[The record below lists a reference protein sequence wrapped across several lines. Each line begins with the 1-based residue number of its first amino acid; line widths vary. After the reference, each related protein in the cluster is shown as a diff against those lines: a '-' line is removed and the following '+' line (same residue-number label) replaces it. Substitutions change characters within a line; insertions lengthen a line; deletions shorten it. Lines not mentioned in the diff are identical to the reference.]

1 MKQLLITI
9 LAAALLVVCFAAFPV
24 IRYMLSFYTHE
35 IKELITPSKSSKLKL
50 VGTSIYRASET
61 GNTEAVKKHIN
72 AGTDLNKKR
81 SGMTSLHYAALYRHK
96 EIMDLLVVN
105 GANVNAK
112 DKYGSTPLDR
122 CKSKVDLSNFLRNHG
137 GKTSEE
143 LKAEV
148 ISK

>member
-1 MKQLLITI
+1 M
-9 LAAALLVVCFAAFPV
+9 
-24 IRYMLSFYTHE
+24 
-35 IKELITPSKSSKLKL
+35 
-50 VGTSIYRASET
+50 SIYRAAET

-81 SGMTSLHYAALYRHK
+81 SVITPLHYAALYRHK

-112 DKYGSTPLDR
+112 DEYDSTPLDI
-122 CKSKVDLSNFLRNHG
+122 CKSKVNLSNLLRKHG
-137 GKTSEE
+137 GKTSKE

>member
-1 MKQLLITI
+1 MKKFLITI
-9 LAAALLVVCFAAFPV
+9 LAAALLFVCFAAFPV
-24 IRYMLSFYTHE
+24 IRYMLSFYTYE
-35 IKELITPSKSSKLKL
+35 IKELIIPSKPSIEEL
-50 VGTSIYRASET
+50 VGVSIYRASEI
-61 GNTEAVKKHIN
+61 GNTEAVKKYIN
-72 AGTDLNKKR
+72 AGTDLNKKQ
-81 SGMTSLHYAALYRHK
+81 SGMTPLHYAALYRHK

>member
-1 MKQLLITI
+1 M
-9 LAAALLVVCFAAFPV
+9 
-24 IRYMLSFYTHE
+24 
-35 IKELITPSKSSKLKL
+35 
-50 VGTSIYRASET
+50 SIYRAAET
-61 GNTEAVKKHIN
+61 GDTEAVKKHIN
-72 AGTDLNKKR
+72 AGIDLNMKR
-81 SGMTSLHYAALYRHK
+81 SGMTPLHYAALYRHK

-122 CKSKVDLSNFLRNHG
+122 CKSKEDLSNILQKHG

-143 LKAEV
+143 LKSEV